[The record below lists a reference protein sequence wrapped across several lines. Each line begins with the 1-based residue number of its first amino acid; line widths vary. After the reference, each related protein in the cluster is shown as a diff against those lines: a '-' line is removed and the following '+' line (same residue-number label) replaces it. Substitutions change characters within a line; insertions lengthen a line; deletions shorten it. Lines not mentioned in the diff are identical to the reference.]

1 MRPQHHVGSA
11 FDLLKCNFISPSRPP
26 TFCHASLRKLR
37 QTFRSSESRLFERT
51 TGAILR
57 KQPPIKVDRG
67 YIRQGRG
74 SWRVSAILYMG
85 RLPGTPF
92 YPPHTSRLAPCSI
105 TPCPSPHHTV
115 HREWLGPPGSG
126 WGLPFSR
133 QSPRTY
139 TVCSKGGGKVA
150 MHARVHAS
158 SVETHGSCIIEARL
172 ALERPVWPL
181 VSDDGTGRVLRVL
194 LLHKA
199 ARRLLRGKS
208 CGNLGGTE
216 TCRG

>member
-11 FDLLKCNFISPSRPP
+11 IDLLKCN
-26 TFCHASLRKLR
+26 ASLRELR

-67 YIRQGRG
+67 TLDREGVHGG
-74 SWRVSAILYMG
+74 SRRFFTWAGCPEPL
-85 RLPGTPF
+85 LPPSNTHT
-92 YPPHTSRLAPCSI
+92 HTSRLAPCSI
-105 TPCPSPHHTV
+105 IPCPSPHHTV
-115 HREWLGPPGSG
+115 HWEWLGPPGSG

-181 VSDDGTGRVLRVL
+181 VSDDETGCVLHVL
-194 LLHKA
+194 LPHKA

-208 CGNLGGTE
+208 CGNLDGTE
-216 TCRG
+216 TCRR